1 MARRLTDTYFVKYE
15 FSIKLENNSQRLSTK
30 KSMGVF
36 VIPERENITEFVKSS
51 IEVSLQ
57 HTYGDDYRIAD
68 FLITEITP
76 L

>member
-1 MARRLTDTYFVKYE
+1 
-15 FSIKLENNSQRLSTK
+15 
-30 KSMGVF
+30 MGVF

-51 IEVSLQ
+51 IEVSLK
-57 HTYGDDYRIAD
+57 HTYGDEYRIAD